1 MLGQNSEDDST
12 GSGVLSMV
20 TVLSVPWLCP
30 LGALHGQLSSVLF
43 PRWTLES
50 RLFLGAAFTPRLFS
64 CDKFED
70 LRIVSGIGLS

>member
-20 TVLSVPWLCP
+20 TVVSVPWLCP
-30 LGALHGQLSSVLF
+30 LGALHGPLSSVLF

-50 RLFLGAAFTPRLFS
+50 RLFLGAGLTPHFFYW
-64 CDKFED
+64 DTFED
-70 LRIVSGIGLS
+70 SGIVSGIGLS